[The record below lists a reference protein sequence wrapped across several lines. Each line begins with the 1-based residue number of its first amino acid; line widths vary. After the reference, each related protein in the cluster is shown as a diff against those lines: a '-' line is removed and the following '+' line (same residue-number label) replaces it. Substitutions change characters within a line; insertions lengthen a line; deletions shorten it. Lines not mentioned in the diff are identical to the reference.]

1 VTGVAVRLQR
11 HAAEALGR
19 QLTEGETA
27 ALLNYLNL
35 LQKWQKSQRLVGS
48 SDPAWIVDNVIVDS
62 LLFLR
67 ALPPGVRRLCDV
79 GSGAGIPGIPL
90 KIVMPDTEVTLLEA
104 RARRASF
111 LAAAVREVP
120 LPGCR
125 IINRRLEDAVGDLGA
140 KFDAVVM
147 RCAGGPDSMLAA
159 IEPLLAPAGSIVASG
174 PPEPYPL
181 AAGQWV
187 EVRGPLGLRR
197 FWVYRI
203 T

>member
-1 VTGVAVRLQR
+1 MTGVAVRLQR

-120 LPGCR
+120 LSRCR
-125 IINRRLEDAVGDLGA
+125 IINRRLEDAVGDLEG

-147 RCAGGPDSMLAA
+147 RCAGRPDSMLAA
-159 IEPLLAPAGSIVASG
+159 IERLLAPAGSIVASG
-174 PPEPYPL
+174 PPKPYPL
-181 AAGQWV
+181 AAGEWV